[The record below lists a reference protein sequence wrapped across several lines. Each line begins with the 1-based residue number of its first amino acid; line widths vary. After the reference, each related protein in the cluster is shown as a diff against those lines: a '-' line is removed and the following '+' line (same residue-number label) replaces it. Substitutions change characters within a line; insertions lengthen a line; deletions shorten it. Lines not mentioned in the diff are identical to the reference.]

1 VGAIRT
7 DHVKHFHSKTRDLH
21 LYAGLFLCPFV
32 LLFAF
37 STFLLNHPSRSP
49 SAKPEPKRSVSM
61 DVPAGEP
68 GSIPHAREILR
79 QIGVT
84 GEMDYV
90 RHNAKAERLFIPVSR
105 PGVTTRVDV
114 DLRAKTATI
123 EREERGLG
131 EALNYLHKM
140 PGPHNVKFRGN
151 WIYMSWWAVTA
162 DAAVYGILFLTASGL
177 YLWWKLKAERTVG
190 WVLVGGGAATVAL
203 LVGAIVTS

>member
-1 VGAIRT
+1 
-7 DHVKHFHSKTRDLH
+7 VKNFYSNIRDLH

-32 LLFAF
+32 LLFAC
-37 STFLLNHPSRSP
+37 STILLNHPSYALSR
-49 SAKPEPKRSVSM
+49 KVEPKREVPVE
-61 DVPAGEP
+61 VPAGEP

-90 RHNAKAERLFIPVSR
+90 RHNTKTARLLLPVSK
-105 PGVTTRVDV
+105 PGETTRVEV
-114 DLRAKTATI
+114 DLRAGKATI
-123 EREERGLG
+123 EREDRGLG

-151 WIYMSWWAVTA
+151 WVYMSWWAVTA

-190 WVLVGGGAATVAL
+190 WVLVGSGAATVAL